1 MDGEVMSMRSVG
13 IVGLGSYVPEKVLT
27 NFDLEKIVET
37 SDEWITT
44 RTGIKERRVAAA
56 HETTTTMAI
65 EAAKSALDDAGVS
78 ANEVDLIIVATVT
91 PDYFF
96 PSTACQVQH
105 AIGAPNAAAFDLLV
119 GCTGFVYSVVTAC
132 QFVQTGAAN
141 CALVIGSET
150 LTRIVDWTDR
160 KTCVLFGDGAGA
172 AVIAPV
178 PEGRGLLAF
187 DLGSDGSGGPLLKA
201 EALQSCCE
209 MPTSV
214 GLNGRPTIYMNGN
227 EVFKFAVRVM
237 ADSTLAALQE
247 AGLTVDQVDLIVP
260 HQANIRIIDAAAR
273 RLGVPMDK
281 IFVNLDRYGNTS
293 AASIPIA
300 MDEAKRSGRMKEGD
314 IVVATSFGAGL
325 SWATFVMRM

>member
-1 MDGEVMSMRSVG
+1 MRAAG

-27 NFDLEKIVET
+27 NFDLEKLVET

-56 HETTTTMAI
+56 HETTTTLAI
-65 EAAKSALDDAGVS
+65 EAAKAALADANIPAS
-78 ANEVDLIIVATVT
+78 EVDLIIVATVT

-105 AIGAPNAAAFDLLV
+105 AIGAPKAAAFDLLV
-119 GCTGFVYSVVTAC
+119 GCTGFVYGVVTAC
-132 QFVQTGAAN
+132 QFIQAGTAN

-172 AVIAPV
+172 AVVAPV
-178 PEGRGLLAF
+178 SEGKGLLGF
-187 DLGSDGSGGPLLKA
+187 DLGSDGSGGSLLKA
-201 EALQSCCE
+201 EALQSCCLT
-209 MPTSV
+209 PATV
-214 GLNGRPTIYMNGN
+214 GLNGRPIIYMNGN

-237 ADSTLAALQE
+237 ADSTIASVQK
-247 AGLTVDQVDLIVP
+247 AGLTINDVDLIVP

-273 RLGVPMDK
+273 RLGVPMEKIVVNVDK
-281 IFVNLDRYGNTS
+281 YGNTS

-300 MDEAKRSGRMKEGD
+300 MDEAKRSGLLREGSV
-314 IVVATSFGAGL
+314 VVAVSFGAGL
-325 SWATFVMRM
+325 SWASFVMRM

>member
-1 MDGEVMSMRSVG
+1 MKSAG
-13 IVGLGSYVPEKVLT
+13 IVGLGSYVPSKVLT
-27 NFDLEKIVET
+27 NFDLEKLVET

-56 HETTTTMAI
+56 HETTTTMAV
-65 EAAKSALDDAGVS
+65 EAARAALDDANISGS
-78 ANEVDLIIVATVT
+78 DVDLIIVATVT

-105 AIGAPNAAAFDLLV
+105 AIGAPRAAAFDLLV
-119 GCTGFVYSVVTAC
+119 GCTGFVYGVVTAC

-150 LTRIVDWTDR
+150 LTRIIDWTDR
-160 KTCVLFGDGAGA
+160 RTCVLFGDGAGA
-172 AVIAPV
+172 AIIAPV

-187 DLGSDGSGGPLLKA
+187 DLGTEGKGAPLLKA
-201 EALQSCCE
+201 EALQSYCE
-209 MPTSV
+209 TSS
-214 GLNGRPTIYMNGN
+214 GIGMNGRPTIYMNGN

-237 ADSTLAALQE
+237 ADSTLVAVQK
-247 AGLTVDQVDLIVP
+247 AGLTMDEVDLIVP

-273 RLGVPMDK
+273 RLGVPMEK

-293 AASIPIA
+293 AASVPIA
-300 MDEAKRSGRMKEGD
+300 MDEAKRSGRMREGD
-314 IVVATSFGAGL
+314 VVVATSFGAGL

>member
-1 MDGEVMSMRSVG
+1 MRSAG
-13 IVGLGSYVPEKVLT
+13 IIGLGSYVPSKVLT
-27 NFDLEKIVET
+27 NFDLEKLVET
-37 SDEWITT
+37 SDDWITT

-65 EAAKSALDDAGVS
+65 EAAKAALADANIPAS
-78 ANEVDLIIVATVT
+78 EIDLIIVATVT

-105 AIGAPNAAAFDLLV
+105 AIDAPKAAAFDLLV
-119 GCTGFVYSVVTAC
+119 GCTGFVYGVVTAC

-160 KTCVLFGDGAGA
+160 KTCVLFGDGSGA

-201 EALQSCCE
+201 EAIKGCCGAS
-209 MPTSV
+209 SV
-214 GLNGRPTIYMNGN
+214 GINGRPTIFMNGN

-237 ADSTLAALQE
+237 ADSTLAAVQK
-247 AGLTVDQVDLIVP
+247 AKLTMDEVDLIIP

-273 RLGVPMDK
+273 RLGVPMEK
-281 IFVNLDRYGNTS
+281 IVVNLERYGNTS
-293 AASIPIA
+293 AASVPIA
-300 MDEAKRSGRMKEGD
+300 MDEAKRNGRMKEGD
-314 IVVATSFGAGL
+314 VIVATSFGAGL
-325 SWATFVMRM
+325 SWATFVMRL

>member
-1 MDGEVMSMRSVG
+1 MRSAG

-27 NFDLEKIVET
+27 NFDLEKLVDT

-44 RTGIKERRVAAA
+44 RTGIKERRVAAT
-56 HETTTTMAI
+56 HETTATMAI
-65 EAAKSALDDAGVS
+65 EAARTALADAGIS
-78 ANEVDLIIVATVT
+78 ASEVGLIIVATVT
-91 PDYFF
+91 PDCFF
-96 PSTACQVQH
+96 PSTACQVQN
-105 AIGAPNAAAFDLLV
+105 AIGAPNSAAFDLLV
-119 GCTGFVYSVVTAC
+119 GCTGFVYGVITAC
-132 QFVQTGAAN
+132 QFVQSGVVD

-178 PEGRGLLAF
+178 PEGRGLLGF
-187 DLGSDGSGGPLLKA
+187 DWGSDGSGGPLLKA
-201 EALQSCCE
+201 EAIQSYCGTE
-209 MPTSV
+209 AIA
-214 GLNGRPTIYMNGN
+214 NNRPAIFMNGH

-237 ADSTLAALQE
+237 ADSTLTTLKR
-247 AGLTVDQVDLIVP
+247 AGLALEDVNLIIP

-273 RLGVPMDK
+273 RLGVPMDR

-300 MDEAKRSGRMKEGD
+300 MDEAKRSNRLKEGD
-314 IVVATSFGAGL
+314 VFVATSFGAGL
-325 SWATFVMRM
+325 SWASFVMRM

>member
-1 MDGEVMSMRSVG
+1 MKSVG
-13 IVGLGSYVPEKVLT
+13 IVGLGSYVPERVLT
-27 NFDLEKIVET
+27 NFDLEKLVDT

-65 EAAKSALDDAGVS
+65 EAAKMALADANVPPS
-78 ANEVDLIIVATVT
+78 EVDLIIVATVT

-105 AIGAPNAAAFDLLV
+105 AIGASKAAAFDLLV
-119 GCTGFVYSVVTAC
+119 GCTGFVYGVVTAC
-132 QFVQTGAAN
+132 QFVQSGGAN

-150 LTRIVDWTDR
+150 LTRIVDWSDR

-178 PEGRGLLAF
+178 PEGRGLLGF

-201 EALQSCCE
+201 GALQSCYANPLE
-209 MPTSV
+209 S
-214 GLNGRPTIYMNGN
+214 GFSGRPTLFMNGN

-237 ADSTLAALQE
+237 AESTLAALQKS
-247 AGLTVDQVDLIVP
+247 GLTIGDVDLIFP

-273 RLGVPMDK
+273 RLGVSMDK
-281 IFVNLDRYGNTS
+281 IFVNVDKYGNTS

-300 MDEAKRSGRMKEGD
+300 MDEAKRNGLLREGSV
-314 IVVATSFGAGL
+314 VVAVSFGAGL
-325 SWATFVMRM
+325 SWASFVMRM